1 MWGGEK
7 FEKAQRCIHDEVNFI
22 EFSPN
27 ESYLITYARGSQ
39 LNDSEN
45 CLRIF
50 DVLTGELMRTFSPSA
65 SSNRIHD
72 WPFLK
77 WSFDEKYFA
86 FCRPK
91 GDKIN
96 VYNTENFILHNNKT
110 VDLDGLVSFEWNP
123 AKNLI
128 AYYCEERVIFVHF
141 FLQFT
146 TYF

>member
-7 FEKAQRCIHDEVNFI
+7 FEKAQRCIHDNVNYI

-27 ESYLITYARGSQ
+27 ESYLITYARDSR

-45 CLRIF
+45 CLRVF
-50 DVLTGELMRTFSPSA
+50 DVFTGELKRCFSPA
-65 SSNRIHD
+65 QGSNRIHD

-91 GDKIN
+91 GESIN
-96 VYNTENFILHNNKT
+96 IYNTENFKLHDNRT
-110 VDLDGLVSFEWNP
+110 VILDGLVTFEWNP
-123 AKNLI
+123 SKNLI
-128 AYYCEERVIFVHF
+128 AYYCEERVNF
-141 FLQFT
+141 
-146 TYF
+146 